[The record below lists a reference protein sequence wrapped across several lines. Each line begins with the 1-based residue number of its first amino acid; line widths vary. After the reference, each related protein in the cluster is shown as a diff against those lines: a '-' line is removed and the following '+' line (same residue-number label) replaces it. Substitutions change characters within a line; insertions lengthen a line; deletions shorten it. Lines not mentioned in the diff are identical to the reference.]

1 MEVGRSPA
9 RTRNSTTTNNN
20 NSKPQQRQLT
30 LQDAINRAYHN
41 MCLLLKKEDANV
53 AVPED
58 FRLFLEEDMIR
69 HFLYDVVIFSHEMVK
84 LLDNEEECALLFKDL
99 VPGVHELE
107 RQQRI
112 ADKLGSSS
120 KSRLTKLATT
130 YSQLLL
136 TCSNFEHTIEDLNFF
151 ECLYLFTIEVIK
163 MHMRRREFWKPIRQ
177 QMAWLL
183 CGPTRSLVE
192 FGKDDFDARQEAQAK
207 QAKQV
212 MQPRTLDDFIITMD
226 EDDAGANDL
235 GDAKIGKQFSELSS
249 SAAMHAKFKSHRK
262 GLPVTSAG
270 LSPTSLDATGF
281 AALIG
286 SPGPPELKPTKDLPT
301 VAGLGG
307 GGYFYKDSNQ
317 IEVLREAANR
327 KKVWE
332 QSQGGMLKNTLARRA
347 ARRRAEKG
355 SGPKSMARNMVQ
367 AIKTIENSQKICEE
381 VLQNKAKVK
390 AERARLSPR
399 PRVELTLDKAQNFG
413 TPLIAKLTPRVQPA
427 LVAPTEPTDPLAPT
441 LPADDKPR
449 SSRLTPRQQRV
460 VDGYERSRKKG
471 LLAVQ
476 DDDGDDGETVAVKS
490 PVSQHSRQAHRGSM
504 IPVVRGKG

>member
-1 MEVGRSPA
+1 M
-9 RTRNSTTTNNN
+9 
-20 NSKPQQRQLT
+20 
-30 LQDAINRAYHN
+30 
-41 MCLLLKKEDANV
+41 
-53 AVPED
+53 
-58 FRLFLEEDMIR
+58 
-69 HFLYDVVIFSHEMVK
+69 
-84 LLDNEEECALLFKDL
+84 
-99 VPGVHELE
+99 
-107 RQQRI
+107 
-112 ADKLGSSS
+112 
-120 KSRLTKLATT
+120 
-130 YSQLLL
+130 
-136 TCSNFEHTIEDLNFF
+136 
-151 ECLYLFTIEVIK
+151 
-163 MHMRRREFWKPIRQ
+163 KPIRQ

-301 VAGLGG
+301 VAGW
-307 GGYFYKDSNQ
+307 
-317 IEVLREAANR
+317 EAAGTSTR
-327 KKVWE
+327 TQTKSKCSGS
-332 QSQGGMLKNTLARRA
+332 SQPQKGVGPKPGGMLKNTLARRA

-367 AIKTIENSQKICEE
+367 AIKTIESSQKICEE

-441 LPADDKPR
+441 IAHG
-449 SSRLTPRQQRV
+449 RQNLGAL
-460 VDGYERSRKKG
+460 D
-471 LLAVQ
+471 
-476 DDDGDDGETVAVKS
+476 
-490 PVSQHSRQAHRGSM
+490 
-504 IPVVRGKG
+504 